1 MLIRNNSL
9 RLAANI
15 AARHHKAFPTAL
27 TYRHYNSTHAMNN
40 SDKKVLYDVVPKQDF
55 GEFKEYSVIFTNR
68 SLNLMS
74 DPFQKVMRDLN
85 TLLKTTYNAR
95 KVAIIPG

>member
-1 MLIRNNSL
+1 MASRCFS
-9 RLAANI
+9 
-15 AARHHKAFPTAL
+15 
-27 TYRHYNSTHAMNN
+27 STTPSSA
-40 SDKKVLYDVVPKQDF
+40 DEKKVLFDVVPKEDF
-55 GEFKEYSVIFTNR
+55 GQYKEYSVIFTNR

-85 TLLKTTYNAR
+85 LLLKETYNAR